1 MTLVARLKRYFKRCF
16 RKLSLSW
23 EKRRRMGRVLGAALE
38 VLSALRSFGGRSLA
52 KRGISV
58 LVQNSGLSP

>member
-1 MTLVARLKRYFKRCF
+1 
-16 RKLSLSW
+16 
-23 EKRRRMGRVLGAALE
+23 VLGAALE